1 MPKIV
6 PIFYDTEFSERGPEH
21 PIELISLGACTLG
34 GEEFYGGSLDYSY
47 EGCNSWVKENV
58 LPQLPQ
64 FTLLTTNGIFLDP
77 SRAIPDDFWTHRSD
91 LAVKFQ
97 VWVDDI
103 CGPKGK
109 PLFSAYYA
117 DYDHVCLCQLFGTM
131 LDLPEGWP
139 MWTFDLKQWCWML
152 GDPRLPK
159 QHEGEHDALA
169 DARWNREVY
178 RFLYDLAGPPCF
190 QTASTPNRRSK

>member
-1 MPKIV
+1 MPEYT

-21 PIELISLGACTLG
+21 PLELISLGACTLD
-34 GEEFYGGSLDYSY
+34 GEEFYGGNLDFNADT
-47 EGCNSWVKENV
+47 CNDWVKENV
-58 LPQLPQ
+58 LPQLPVHSLASSYPTSAADLPHASPA
-64 FTLLTTNGIFLDP
+64 FWMHHFDFSVRYPRWVKAVCG
-77 SRAIPDDFWTHRSD
+77 SRR
-91 LAVKFQ
+91 
-97 VWVDDI
+97 
-103 CGPKGK
+103 
-109 PLFSAYYA
+109 PLFCAYYA
-117 DYDHVCLCQLFGTM
+117 DYDHVVLCQLFGDM
-131 LDLPEGWP
+131 VHLPKDWP